1 MTVAGASADS
11 RDERGAVLVV
21 VALALVG
28 ICAMV
33 ALVLDLGQLRAVRRV
48 SKSSTDV
55 AARAGVGRLQY
66 GPWSGVCKARDYL
79 LANAAQFTTFDAG
92 TETWSNLAAVP
103 VAMAT
108 SPCLAVGNTPDATPC
123 APNTP
128 ATWAKLSATA
138 GHGRF
143 TIEIQSGYK
152 LPDARFTEDAT
163 QNVDT
168 GDPLLGSCDNLAV
181 IVTQRQDP
189 FFGGVVGGGS
199 RNVTI
204 RSVGRLHGVQT
215 SDYVA
220 ALQLLERHKC
230 GVLQTGGA
238 NTRVVAQAFGAYP
251 GVIQIDSADDAG
263 SCPQPILNAQATSS
277 GPSVVACSTNST
289 LTACTPGTGT
299 TPSRVGIYA
308 LNLARPAADIATAY
322 PSTYGDT
329 AARASTQ
336 TGRSQVDARY
346 RQNIVGL
353 DSDAKSV
360 LTGNSGR
367 PPGCAAIVNNSC
379 TGNGL
384 TWLVLQQSD
393 CNGLAVFFLVPGRTA
408 APRVW
413 FNCDVNVIAPLALT
427 ASASTIAVTGQLAV
441 NSAFTISDPRWL
453 YVGGRST
460 GNKIGLDLG
469 GATSTFNVNLAGSGS
484 CSSRT
489 GPGHAARL
497 VIAKGSLKVASGAT
511 AHLCQTFVY
520 LASGYDKVPTADG
533 SAPCTS
539 PCSTYLGTVDV
550 TSGAFVD
557 WSAPNEI
564 TDRVPTP
571 NELATTNQYE
581 DLALWTEAGG
591 NTNGMTGG
599 SGTSLTGVYFLP
611 NADAFNLAGGGS
623 LPIYLSA
630 QFISTTLKVTGGATI
645 NLVPNPNDSVPVTT
659 YSNLLV
665 R

>member
-1 MTVAGASADS
+1 MVTFSLVAM
-11 RDERGAVLVV
+11 
-21 VALALVG
+21 
-28 ICAMV
+28 CAMV
-33 ALVLDLGQLRAVRRV
+33 ALVLDLGQLRTDRRLN
-48 SKSSTDV
+48 KSATDV

-79 LANAAQFTTFDAG
+79 LANAGQFTTFDAG
-92 TETWSNLAAVP
+92 SETWSNVGAP
-103 VAMAT
+103 VVAKAT
-108 SPCLAVGNTPDATPC
+108 SPCVALGSGPDAAPC
-123 APNTP
+123 VPNAP

-138 GHGRF
+138 GQGRF
-143 TIEIQSGYK
+143 TIEIQSGYA

-168 GDPLLGSCDNLAV
+168 GDPALGSCDNLAL
-181 IVTQRQDP
+181 IVTQRQSAL
-189 FFGGVVGGGS
+189 FGAVIGGRS
-199 RNVTI
+199 TTVTI

-238 NTRVVAQAFGAYP
+238 NTRIVAQAFGSYP
-251 GVIQIDSADDAG
+251 GVVQIDSADDAG

-277 GPSVVACSTNST
+277 GPSVVACSTNSS
-289 LTACTPGTGT
+289 LPACTPGIGAI
-299 TPSRVGIYA
+299 PSRVGIYA
-308 LNLARPAADIATAY
+308 LNLSHPPGDIASSY

-329 AARASTQ
+329 AGQATPQ
-336 TGRSQVDARY
+336 TGRGQVDARY
-346 RQNIVGL
+346 RSNLVAL
-353 DSDAKSV
+353 DSDAKTV

-367 PPGCAAIVNNSC
+367 PPGCASIVSNSC
-379 TGNGL
+379 TGNGVA
-384 TWLVLQQSD
+384 WLVLQQSD
-393 CNGLAVFFLVPGRTA
+393 CNTLTTFFLIPGRTTA
-408 APRVW
+408 QHIW
-413 FNCDVNVIAPLALT
+413 FNCDLNVGAPLQLT
-427 ASASTIAVTGQLAV
+427 AAASTIVVTGQLAV
-441 NSAFTISDPRWL
+441 GSAFTISDPRTL

-460 GNKIGLDLG
+460 GNKIGLDIG
-469 GATSTFNVNLAGSGS
+469 GTGSVFNVNLAAAAT
-484 CSSRT
+484 CAVRT
-489 GPGHAARL
+489 GAGHATKF
-497 VIAKGSLKVASGAT
+497 VVGNGSLKIASGGA

-520 LASGYDKVPTADG
+520 LASGYDRIPATDG
-533 SAPCTS
+533 TAPCSS
-539 PCSTYLGTVDV
+539 PCSGYLGTINV

-564 TDRVPTP
+564 ATRSPTP
-571 NELATTNQYE
+571 SELATTNPYE

-599 SGTSLTGVYFLP
+599 SATSLTGVYFMP
-611 NADAFNLAGGGS
+611 NADSFNLAGGGS

>member
-1 MTVAGASADS
+1 MLVIFALSLVA
-11 RDERGAVLVV
+11 
-21 VALALVG
+21 

-33 ALVLDLGQLRAVRRV
+33 ALVLDLGQLRAARRIN
-48 SKSSTDV
+48 KTATDV

-79 LANAAQFTTFDAG
+79 LANATQFTSFDAG
-92 TETWSNLAAVP
+92 TETWSNVAVP
-103 VAMAT
+103 PLARAT
-108 SPCLAVGNTPDATPC
+108 SPCLSVGGVPDAVPCTP
-123 APNTP
+123 NSP

-138 GHGRF
+138 GHGHF
-143 TIEIQSGYK
+143 TIEIQTGYR
-152 LPDARFTEDAT
+152 LPDARFTGDTTA
-163 QNVDT
+163 DT
-168 GDPLLGSCDNLAV
+168 GDASAGSCDNLAV
-181 IVTQRQDP
+181 IVTQRQAP
-189 FFGGVVGGGS
+189 LFGGVIGGGD
-199 RNVTI
+199 TTLKI

-238 NTRVVAQAFGAYP
+238 NTRIVAQAFGSYP

-263 SCPQPILNAQATSS
+263 SCPQPMLNAQATSS
-277 GPSVVACSTNST
+277 GPSVVACSTNSQ
-289 LTACTPGTGT
+289 LAACSPGVGAN
-299 TPSRVGIYA
+299 PSRIGMYA
-308 LNLARPAADIATAY
+308 LNLSRPPGDIASSF

-329 AARASTQ
+329 AARATAQ
-336 TGRSQVDARY
+336 TGRGQVDARY
-346 RQNIVGL
+346 RQNLVNL
-353 DSDAKSV
+353 DSNAKSI

-367 PPGCAAIVNNSC
+367 PPGCTAVVNNGC

-384 TWLVLQQSD
+384 SWLVLEQAD
-393 CNGLAVFFLVPGRTA
+393 CNSLVTFFLVPGRTL
-408 APRVW
+408 APRIW
-413 FNCDVNVIAPLALT
+413 FHCDLKVTAPLALV
-427 ASASTIAVTGQLAV
+427 APASTIVVTGQLTV
-441 NSAFTISDPRWL
+441 SSAFTIADARTI
-453 YVGGRST
+453 YVGGKS
-460 GNKIGLDLG
+460 GANAIGVDVG
-469 GATSTFNVNLAGSGS
+469 GATSVLNVNMASAVS
-484 CSSRT
+484 CVTRV
-489 GPGHAARL
+489 GAGHATKF
-497 VIAKGSLKVASGAT
+497 VIGNGSLKVASGAT

-520 LASGYDKVPTADG
+520 MASGYDKIPATDG
-533 SAPCTS
+533 TT
-539 PCSTYLGTVDV
+539 PCSCSYSGTINV
-550 TSGAFVD
+550 TSGGFVD

-564 TDRVPTP
+564 TDRSPTTS
-571 NELATTNQYE
+571 ELASTNPYE

-599 SGTSLTGVYFLP
+599 SATSLSGVYFLP

-645 NLVPNPNDSVPVTT
+645 NLVPNPNDSVPVMT